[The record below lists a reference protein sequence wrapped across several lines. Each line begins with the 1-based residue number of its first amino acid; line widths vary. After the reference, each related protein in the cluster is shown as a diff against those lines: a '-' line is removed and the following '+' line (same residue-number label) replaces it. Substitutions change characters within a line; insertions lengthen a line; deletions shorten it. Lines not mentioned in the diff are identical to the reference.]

1 MVQYPEKFNYST
13 LNEYSIEELYE
24 LEDALFNDRNR
35 VMAVLKVKKLQQE
48 EE

>member
-13 LNEYSIEELYE
+13 LNEYSIEELNE
-24 LEDALFNDRNR
+24 LEDALYCDRQR
-35 VMAVLKVKKLQQE
+35 VMTVLKAKKLQQE

>member
-13 LNEYSIEELYE
+13 LNEYSIEELNE
-24 LEDALFNDRNR
+24 LEDALYYDRKR
-35 VMAVLKVKKLQQE
+35 VIAVLKVKKLQQE